1 MSLLGNRVFHYLLSR
16 QHRAARHEA
25 FERAAE
31 AGILEGQL
39 LGDNARSGTA
49 WQVSVAQATLFTGEA
64 GHDRELVRTAL
75 EASSRSTKPPKL
87 VDETDEFGGFDA
99 CEDYGELGDVVSDVS
114 NVSNIAKSDGPFEQ
128 RPDRAVG
135 NKDAPLQGELDDA
148 ATASARTPTHIAPNG
163 ANLAEM
169 RDHVLSIVT
178 EFAPAPKA
186 ADVATALLLAR
197 AVGRDERTLDR
208 LVSVMT
214 RKNPIIAVQVPVHDF
229 VRQFGLM
236 LEAGLILPF
245 HTSLN
250 SIIHG
255 PTLSGRH
262 KPLADSRRRKSIEC
276 LSGALARRNDDDDLR
291 RIVSTNVLGLSKP
304 VLIADES
311 HEALPKRCTS
321 MADIV
326 IEGDDIDPGLVADVL
341 AICCGI
347 PVERSL
353 FLMNEI
359 EFEPVHLGIDDLAIA
374 IRPGRFL
381 TRILGVLMTLEA
393 DNAARLEDADE
404 DGNKSDRNWSR
415 RTQDNAALSR
425 KRRRFGGCFDVIEPA
440 ATSAAGTKLGT
451 GSGSKAAIAKSRS
464 GSGPGKTSGSGS
476 RQAKPVKQANG
487 RDHLLVEQLAG
498 YGEARQWAL
507 DLKLD
512 LASWRNQEVEW
523 SDLSSRLLLS
533 GPPGTGKTTF
543 ARALCNT
550 LQVPLVATSVAR
562 WLEPSHLGDVL
573 AAIGAT
579 FEHVG
584 RTAPCILFID
594 EIDNIGNRSSGGDRH
609 GDDYW
614 SSLINR
620 LLELLDGTTK
630 TQGVIVV
637 GATNRPEKIDSA
649 LLRSGRLEKHI
660 VIPPPDTEA
669 LIGIIVHHL
678 GPDLAAVLMGSDAP
692 ADSDAPIDIDA
703 GVNGSVGDGS
713 SGREDA
719 AIVLTIRSSTERG
732 NSDGVADITQSRR
745 GVPAHG

>member
-1 MSLLGNRVFHYLLSR
+1 MSKLGNRVFHYLLSR
-16 QHRAARHEA
+16 QRRAARHEA

-31 AGILEGQL
+31 AGILETQL
-39 LGDNARSGTA
+39 LGETARSGTA
-49 WQVSVAQATLFTGEA
+49 WQLSVAQAALFTGEA
-64 GHDRELVRTAL
+64 DHDRELVRAAL
-75 EASSRSTKPPKL
+75 EASSRITKPPAA
-87 VDETDEFGGFDA
+87 VDEADEFGGFDA
-99 CEDYGELGDVVSDVS
+99 CKDYGELGDVVSDVS

-128 RPDRAVG
+128 RADRVVG
-135 NKDAPLQGELDDA
+135 NKDAPRLGELDDA
-148 ATASARTPTHIAPNG
+148 QTAGAQGPTHIAPDG
-163 ANLAEM
+163 ANLATM

-178 EFAPAPKA
+178 EFAPAPRA

-208 LVSVMT
+208 LILVMT
-214 RKNPIIAVQVPVHDF
+214 RQNPILAVQVPVHDF

-245 HTSLN
+245 YTSLS

-262 KPLADSRRRKSIEC
+262 KPLADTRRRKSIEC

-321 MADIV
+321 VADIV
-326 IEGDDIDPGLVADVL
+326 IEGDDIDAGLVADVL
-341 AICCGI
+341 AICCDI

-359 EFEPVHLGIDDLAIA
+359 EFEPFHLGIDDLAVA
-374 IRPGRFL
+374 IRPGRAL
-381 TRILGVLMTLEA
+381 TRIIGVLMTLEA
-393 DNAARLEDADE
+393 DNATRLEDADS
-404 DGNKSDRNWSR
+404 DGNKSGRKWSR
-415 RTQDNAALSR
+415 RTQDNAALSS
-425 KRRRFGGCFDVIEPA
+425 KRRKFGGCFDIIEPA
-440 ATSAAGTKLGT
+440 TTNAAGSKPGT
-451 GSGSKAAIAKSRS
+451 GSGSKAATAKSRS

-487 RDHLLVEQLAG
+487 RDQLLVEQLAG
-498 YGEARQWAL
+498 YGKAQQWAL

-512 LASWRNQEVEW
+512 LEAWLNQEVDW

-579 FEHVG
+579 FEHVS

-620 LLELLDGTTK
+620 LLELLDGTTR
-630 TQGVIVV
+630 TEGVIVV

-660 VIPPPDTEA
+660 LIPPPDTEA
-669 LIGIIVHHL
+669 LIGIIAHHL
-678 GPDLAAVLMGSDAP
+678 GPDLDAVLMGRDAP
-692 ADSDAPIDIDA
+692 KDSDAPIDIDA
-703 GVNGSVGDGS
+703 GVNGSVGDGP

-719 AIVLTIRSSTERG
+719 AVVRTIRSSTERVDG
-732 NSDGVADITQSRR
+732 NGIPDITQSRR
-745 GVPAHG
+745 GVLAHG